1 LRPCEPSHR
10 ADRAAHRRRQWQEGP
25 SPAIR
30 RPRVTALTGAL
41 RLSLFAAVGITN
53 KSLRARVAR
62 LLPIS
67 YSASQMTYDLRR
79 VRMKGLIR
87 RIEHTLNYTL
97 TSEGQRVA
105 VFYIKLNDRL
115 LRPLLAG
122 DQSQAH

>member
-1 LRPCEPSHR
+1 M
-10 ADRAAHRRRQWQEGP
+10 
-25 SPAIR
+25 
-30 RPRVTALTGAL
+30 
-41 RLSLFAAVGITN
+41 FAAVGITN
-53 KSLRARVAR
+53 KSLRACVAR

-67 YSASQMTYDLRR
+67 YSASQMIYDLRH

-87 RIEHTLNYTL
+87 RIEHTLTYTL

-122 DQSQAH
+122 DQSQATLVLTHALAVINHHVDDYVARARLKPAA